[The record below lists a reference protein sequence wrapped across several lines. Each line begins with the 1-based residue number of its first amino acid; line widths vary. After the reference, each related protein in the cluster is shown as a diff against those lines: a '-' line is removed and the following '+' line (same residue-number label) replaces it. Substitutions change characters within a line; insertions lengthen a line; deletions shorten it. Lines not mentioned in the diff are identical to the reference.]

1 MPITLA
7 TRSPGCTPAAG
18 SSFLMRCK
26 AAAAALLLAGAGGAA
41 SAAVSQAAI
50 QPAASGAHFL
60 DRSAQISIAGYTDRE
75 FWISGLAKTYRA
87 SSSLGSD
94 GKWNAYVYSSSTPY
108 QTVMLVRRPSDP
120 AKFNGMVIVEWLNVS
135 SGYILDVDW
144 AMSKEEFLRQG
155 YAYVGLT
162 NQKVG
167 MNGLKEKNPTRY
179 GAGNLPNDDI
189 SYDILSQAAKAVRD
203 QSNVLLGG
211 LTPRK
216 VFATGHSQSAIRLVT
231 YVNAIHRLDR
241 VFDGFV
247 IHGRGNSGAK
257 LSSGDLRGTPS
268 STVIRNDLSE
278 PVFQIQT
285 EMDVNSQSDTSKAID
300 TNMIRYWETAG
311 ASHSDQYMLEGIYAV
326 STRPPASCEK
336 PANSMPFYRV
346 QNAAYSH
353 LVRWATTG
361 TPPPLAPRIKRSLF
375 GRIQRDSNGNAL
387 GGLRLP
393 EIDVPFATYGIDNS
407 TTGSTEFL
415 DLFAC
420 VTSGSTEMF
429 STLKLLGLYPTRTDY
444 FNKYKAAADAALA
457 KGFLLPAD
465 HARALEA
472 ARNAAIPR

>member
-1 MPITLA
+1 MKPLA
-7 TRSPGCTPAAG
+7 HSWRG
-18 SSFLMRCK
+18 
-26 AAAAALLLAGAGGAA
+26 AAAAYARKASAVAVLAGVAGWAA
-41 SAAVSQAAI
+41 AAVPQAAVT
-50 QPAASGAHFL
+50 PAASGSHFL
-60 DRSAQISIAGYTDRE
+60 DRSAQISTAGYTDRE

-94 GKWNAYVYSSSTPY
+94 GKWNAYVYSSNTPY
-108 QTVMLVRRPSDP
+108 QTVALVRRPADP
-120 AKFNGMVIVEWLNVS
+120 AKFNGIVIVEWLNVS

-144 AMSKEEFLRQG
+144 AMGKEEFLRQG

-179 GAGNLPNDDI
+179 AAGNLPNDDI
-189 SYDILSQAAKAVRD
+189 SYDLLSQTAQAVRT
-203 QSNVLLGG
+203 QYGTLLGG
-211 LTPRK
+211 LVPQK

-247 IHGRGNSGAK
+247 IHGRGNSGFK
-257 LSSGDLRGTPS
+257 LSSGDWRGTPS
-268 STVIRNDLSE
+268 STVIRNDLNE

-285 EMDVNSQSDTSKAID
+285 EMDVDSQSDTSKAVD
-300 TNMIRYWETAG
+300 TAKIRYWETAG
-311 ASHSDQYMLEGIYAV
+311 ASHSDAYMLEGIYSV
-326 STRPPASCEK
+326 STRPPASCDK

-353 LVRWATTG
+353 LVRWTTTG
-361 TPPPLAPRIKRSLF
+361 IAPPTAPRIKRSLL

-393 EIDVPFATYGIDNS
+393 EIDVPFAKYGIDNG

-420 VTSGSTEMF
+420 ITSGSTEMF
-429 STLKLLGLYPTRTDY
+429 SATKLSSLYSSRTDY
-444 FNKYKAAADAALA
+444 YTKYKAAADRALA
-457 KGFLLPAD
+457 AGYILPAD
-465 HARALEA
+465 HAKALQQA
-472 ARNAAIPR
+472 SVAPIPR